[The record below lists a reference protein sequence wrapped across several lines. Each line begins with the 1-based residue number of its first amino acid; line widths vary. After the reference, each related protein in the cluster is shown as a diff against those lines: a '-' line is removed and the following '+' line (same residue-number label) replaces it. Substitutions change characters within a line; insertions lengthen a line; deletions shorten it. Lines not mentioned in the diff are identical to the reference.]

1 MATAAGPGPSLAQ
14 WIRPGSVLP
23 DLTAGS
29 AAGLLD
35 ELADS
40 VARSLPGVASAA
52 LRFGFAEREALG
64 TTAVGGG
71 FAIPHC
77 RLAGARDLALR
88 VARHPAGVDFGALD
102 GQPVQVFFAV
112 VAATSSA
119 TAHLEALR
127 AIARFVRQPGTL
139 GRLLA
144 AGGPEE
150 LAERLVAPPVKEPGA
165 PRQAETADV

>member
-1 MATAAGPGPSLAQ
+1 M
-14 WIRPGSVLP
+14 LP

-29 AAGLLD
+29 AAAVLD

-40 VARSLPGVASAA
+40 VARTLPGVASSA

-77 RLAGARDLALR
+77 RLAGGRDLALR
-88 VARHPAGVDFGALD
+88 VARHPAGVDFGAID

-127 AIARFVRQPGTL
+127 AIARFVREPGKL
-139 GRLLA
+139 GLLLA

-150 LAERLVAPPVKEPGA
+150 LMQRLLAPPVEKPNA
-165 PRQAETADV
+165 PRQPETADV